1 MRLLYCFAYLAGNGI
16 FTLLTWKF
24 YSAIFEKAKVRK
36 DIELLCFSLYFTLTI
51 LLLYISSEELRLFGN
66 LILLALPTLL
76 YQAHWTKKLFC
87 ALSLFLFSAF
97 SHYGLVFLS
106 GEGHF
111 LLYHP
116 DRFRAVIGV
125 ALECLFVYLFIR
137 LLTFAAKH
145 LQSNANAVMDWAVA
159 FVVPLCAAFLL
170 CIALIR
176 TDSGFNSLFFISI
189 LLLVTVNLLA
199 LFTYW
204 FRTLKARMELISYQ
218 NKYYQNQLE
227 IIEASESS
235 VKSLRHDLENHL
247 LTLSHLLQEENLPQ
261 ARKYLTAAHAQLD
274 AARVLSRTGNSCI
287 DSLINYKLHHLED
300 AGVHLDY
307 QAEIPSQLQ
316 IDAFD
321 LTVILGNL
329 LDNALEALDRLPASE
344 EKDLSLHLKYDRGRL
359 LIKISNTCD
368 EVKHS
373 SRGLLTRKTHP
384 AIHGIGLKNVRAA
397 IDKYQGHL
405 KTTFSQN
412 RFTAYA
418 IIYEP
423 AGQG

>member
-1 MRLLYCFAYLAGNGI
+1 MRLLYCFAYLTGSGI

-274 AARVLSRTGNSCI
+274 AA
-287 DSLINYKLHHLED
+287 
-300 AGVHLDY
+300 
-307 QAEIPSQLQ
+307 
-316 IDAFD
+316 
-321 LTVILGNL
+321 
-329 LDNALEALDRLPASE
+329 LEALDRLPASE

-368 EVKHS
+368 KVKHS